1 MKRLPTKNSADAG
14 TVNGANDGKD
24 RITMKTTIYSTTYSG
39 KKEALKTICAI
50 VALLMV
56 ITAGIIG
63 LILEKQPTG
72 YDMEYPIVNQHVN
85 WSGAGYSGIYA
96 TGD

>member
-1 MKRLPTKNSADAG
+1 
-14 TVNGANDGKD
+14 
-24 RITMKTTIYSTTYSG
+24 MKTTIYSTTYSG

-72 YDMEYPIVNQHVN
+72 YDKVYPMTNQRIS

-96 TGD
+96 AGD